1 MEKEADIYEIYSRY
15 FRNDTGNTDSTHIS
29 SISRSNTYRWLYRH
43 NTRNCVAI
51 DIGSISN
58 NFTGGDYQKDQIHVV
73 MKRTVVS
80 FSFWSRIKQLLLWKG
95 VIMMI
100 LFAILLITLIIV
112 ITTIVLVI
120 ATGGAVFLVLFGDLI
135 VFILIMIGIIKLFG
149 RNKNKRR

>member
-1 MEKEADIYEIYSRY
+1 
-15 FRNDTGNTDSTHIS
+15 
-29 SISRSNTYRWLYRH
+29 
-43 NTRNCVAI
+43 
-51 DIGSISN
+51 
-58 NFTGGDYQKDQIHVV
+58 
-73 MKRTVVS
+73 
-80 FSFWSRIKQLLLWKG
+80 
-95 VIMMI
+95 MI